1 MTDGGCHVAYGGRRV
16 TDGGCRRRTR
26 TARGD
31 NDRMPIFS
39 DAAPTRTELIDHL
52 VRTRIAG
59 DVATPRENNL
69 SHYRRLANNDRH
81 YWLGLELGDRW
92 SDEQDVLAVM
102 AERCGVVDDP
112 GHRTG
117 QDTIDPELTVGA
129 LDRAAAELRKAAEAQ
144 RRVLLATGHP
154 GALLDMH
161 GAVAQALHDAGCDIV
176 RVPLDTF
183 ADEGVVVQFGGVAAY
198 ERGASL
204 WHTHSPAPMAQVLN
218 SLRQAGEEQPD
229 LVVADHGWA
238 GYAAQQGIHTVG
250 FADCNDPALFLG
262 EAEGTLSVAVPLD
275 DHVVHPRYYEPMTA
289 YLLAAAQLTSD

>member
-1 MTDGGCHVAYGGRRV
+1 
-16 TDGGCRRRTR
+16 
-26 TARGD
+26 
-31 NDRMPIFS
+31 MPIFATG
-39 DAAPTRTELIDHL
+39 AAPTRSELIDHL

-69 SHYRRLANNDRH
+69 SHYRKLANGDRH

-92 SDEQDVLAVM
+92 ADEQDVLAVM

-112 GHRTG
+112 DFRTG

-129 LDRAAAELRKAAEAQ
+129 LDRAAAELRKAAEGGQ
-144 RRVLLATGHP
+144 RVLFATGHP

-161 GAVAQALHDAGCDIV
+161 GALASALHSAGCDIV
-176 RVPLDTF
+176 RVPLGTY
-183 ADEGVVVQFGGVAAY
+183 ADDGVIVQFGGVAAY

-204 WHTHSPAPMAQVLN
+204 WHTHSPKPMREVLDG
-218 SLRQAGEEQPD
+218 LVRTEQPLPD

-238 GYAAQQGIHTVG
+238 GCAAQRGIPAVG

-262 EAEGTLSVAVPLD
+262 EAEDTLSVAVPLD
-275 DHVVHPRYYEPMTA
+275 DHVVDPRFYEPMTA
-289 YLLAAAQLTSD
+289 YLLEAAGLSGFNGDVTA

>member
-1 MTDGGCHVAYGGRRV
+1 
-16 TDGGCRRRTR
+16 
-26 TARGD
+26 
-31 NDRMPIFS
+31 MPIF
-39 DAAPTRTELIDHL
+39 AAPAPTRSALADHL

-69 SHYRRLANNDRH
+69 SHYRRLADGDRH

-92 SDEQDVLAVM
+92 TEEQDVLAVM

-112 GHRTG
+112 AFRAG
-117 QDTIDPELTVGA
+117 QDTISPELTIGA
-129 LDRAAAELRKAAEAQ
+129 LDRAAAELRKAAES
-144 RRVLLATGHP
+144 RSRVLIATGHP

-161 GAVAQALHDAGCDIV
+161 GALARALRSAGCEIV
-176 RVPLDTF
+176 RVPLGVY

-204 WHTHSPAPMAQVLN
+204 WHTHSPEPM
-218 SLRQAGEEQPD
+218 RQILKTLEHAGEPLPD

-238 GYAAQQGIHTVG
+238 GCAAQHGLDAVG

-262 EAEGTLSVAVPLD
+262 EAEGTLSVAVPMD
-275 DHVVHPRYYEPMTA
+275 DHVANPRFYEPLTA
-289 YLLAAAQLTSD
+289 YLLHAANLDC